1 MKPLPGQ
8 TSFLD
13 RPIAQTE
20 DGPPCLKCGYLN
32 TVVSP
37 GVGPHYAR
45 IDCPQCKA
53 WRWLPTPRPRGE
65 STP

>member
-13 RPIAQTE
+13 QPAAPTE
-20 DGPPCLKCGYLN
+20 DGPPCLKCGHKD

-37 GVGPHYAR
+37 GVGPHFAR
-45 IDCPQCKA
+45 IDCPVCKA
-53 WRWLPTPRPRGE
+53 WRWLPTPRPRREG
-65 STP
+65 PA